1 MSSHHVVRE
10 KQEPAL
16 LVLGLDDFPQELL
29 GQLLEWSP
37 TVIATP
43 KTAEKLIVNGIKV
56 DWIITNGTDDVLQSD
71 VKLMSAGDDNLTD
84 AALEYLIS
92 DEYPAVNIVTDEL
105 NLEDY
110 LHFADKI
117 NLVIFHGHK
126 KIYAVN
132 PGFSK
137 WKPAG
142 EIIELLSPA
151 NGFDFKGLEKISD
164 NQFKTTDD
172 GFFSL
177 HFNEPFLFIA
187 EVLPNPKP
195 APKRV
200 ELLIAK
206 HYPPFGAGGLELL
219 YPESLP

>member
-1 MSSHHVVRE
+1 MSSHHIVRE

-16 LVLGLDDFPQELL
+16 LVLGLDTFPRELL

-43 KTAEKLIVNGIKV
+43 QTAEKLIVNGIKV

-84 AALEYLIS
+84 AALNYLIS

-110 LHFADKI
+110 LHFANKI
-117 NLVIFHGHK
+117 NLVIFHDHK
-126 KIYAVN
+126 KIYAVS

-142 EIIELLSPA
+142 EIIELLGHA
-151 NGFDFKGLEKISD
+151 GRVDFSGLEKIND
-164 NQFKTTDD
+164 NQYKTIAD
-172 GFFSL
+172 GFFTL
-177 HFNEPFLFIA
+177 HFYGPFLFIA
-187 EVLPNPKP
+187 ED
-195 APKRV
+195 A
-200 ELLIAK
+200 
-206 HYPPFGAGGLELL
+206 
-219 YPESLP
+219 

>member
-1 MSSHHVVRE
+1 MSSHHIVRE

-16 LVLGLDDFPQELL
+16 LVLGLDNFPQELL

-37 TVIATP
+37 TVIATAQ
-43 KTAEKLIVNGIKV
+43 TAEKLIVNGIKV
-56 DWIITNGTDDVLQSD
+56 DWIITNGSDDVLQSD

-105 NLEDY
+105 NLDDY
-110 LHFADKI
+110 LHFANKI
-117 NLVIFHGHK
+117 NLVIFHDHK
-126 KIYAVN
+126 KIYAVS

-142 EIIELLSPA
+142 EIIELLSHA
-151 NGFDFKGLEKISD
+151 SHLDFRGLEKINDS
-164 NQFKTTDD
+164 QYKTSAD

-177 HFNEPFLFIA
+177 HFDGPFLFIA
-187 EVLPNPKP
+187 E
-195 APKRV
+195 AP
-200 ELLIAK
+200 
-206 HYPPFGAGGLELL
+206 
-219 YPESLP
+219 